1 MKEKTLMIVD
11 KIVSFVRKYAWA
23 LAIASAVVA
32 IAFTF
37 LPVVNYEIREATYK
51 IATGERTLKY
61 DYVYGFNIIS
71 YFQTNLKYN
80 FTMYVTLGLIV
91 IGIGFVIG
99 SLFRKE
105 LITAGGLFFLL
116 AMCMFIL
123 SKEFFKANGDQ
134 IMNYAKIHGIEYDLV
149 NETFCAS
156 LHDVTLSWGSAL
168 GIAFSNIAF
177 AFTMTSNEKHTI
189 KQIVEEGVL
198 ISLAF
203 VLNFIKI
210 PLGPS
215 GSINFQMLP
224 LMIIALRHGPQHGF
238 IAGGIIY
245 GLLTCL
251 TDGYGFITY
260 PFDYLIGLGSVAVM
274 GFFRSLIFGKDQKG
288 YNFKGLLFIF
298 IAGVLSTAIRFIG
311 STVSSIV
318 VYEYDLVSALSYNA
332 LYIPLSGLVA
342 IIAIMAM
349 YGPLVKI
356 NKRYPVKEENKNKKV
371 VERLIS
377 CW

>member
-1 MKEKTLMIVD
+1 MREKTLIIVD

-23 LAIASAVVA
+23 LAIASAVLA

-37 LPVVNYEIREATYK
+37 LPVVNYEIREAAYK

-80 FTMYVTLGLIV
+80 FTIYVTLGLIV
-91 IGIGFVIG
+91 VGIGFVIG

-149 NETFCAS
+149 NETFSAS

-260 PFDYLIGLGSVAVM
+260 PFDYLIGFGSVAVM

-332 LYIPLSGLVA
+332 LYIPLSGLAA

-371 VERLIS
+371 AAD
-377 CW
+377 